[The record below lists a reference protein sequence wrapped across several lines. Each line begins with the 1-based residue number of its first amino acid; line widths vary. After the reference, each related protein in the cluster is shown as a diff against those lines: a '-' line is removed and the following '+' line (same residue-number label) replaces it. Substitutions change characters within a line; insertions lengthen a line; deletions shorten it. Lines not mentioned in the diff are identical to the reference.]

1 MIKIETSWIGR
12 KKKKNPKLAL
22 HIETERE
29 RERERG
35 DPEREKKDYTK
46 GNKNITTLSVPI
58 IRV

>member
-1 MIKIETSWIGR
+1 MEGR
-12 KKKKNPKLAL
+12 KKKNPKLAL